1 VVPSR
6 QYPPSMHSQL
16 PSKPKSKPGWP
27 ASMHASKPG
36 WPASNRSG
44 RLDGMVVLQP
54 EDEARFKRI
63 SPTDAAHG
71 RRQRVAHDGPSA
83 RALPLP
89 GRGMPGSMLLDKG
102 VGKGGGVGK
111 GVGKGDPW
119 SPSRKRRAWEGL
131 QGASSG
137 NSGSARPGGSRMKYE
152 RGWRALQPGVVCTPS
167 SCSSPG
173 RTAEML

>member
-1 VVPSR
+1 
-6 QYPPSMHSQL
+6 
-16 PSKPKSKPGWP
+16 
-27 ASMHASKPG
+27 
-36 WPASNRSG
+36 
-44 RLDGMVVLQP
+44 MVVLQP
-54 EDEARFKRI
+54 EYEARFKRT

-71 RRQRVAHDGPSA
+71 RRQRVLAALMGAYDGASSRAYSYDSSPLGAS

-89 GRGMPGSMLLDKG
+89 GRGMPGSVLLGKG
-102 VGKGGGVGK
+102 VGKGVAKGVGK

-119 SPSRKRRAWEGL
+119 SPTRKRRAWEGL

-137 NSGSARPGGSRMKYE
+137 SGGSARPGGGGRMKYE

-173 RTAEML
+173 RTAQML